1 MKTIRWDGRLKTGH
15 AVIDA
20 DHEHLVH
27 LFNQVVSVANHH
39 ARKLACNN
47 VLDRLIR
54 HTKAHF
60 EWEGRLRAEYRYPE
74 KARHV
79 AEHAA
84 LIRQARNYRFD
95 PSSPESRI
103 PLIELSKDWLTF
115 HMRTSD
121 KELTEFL
128 DTVVPPRAGVSL
140 SKLTHAAS
148 GKSTKK
154 ARM

>member
-1 MKTIRWDGRLKTGH
+1 MKKIRWDGRLKTGH

-20 DHEHLVH
+20 DHQKLVH
-27 LFNQVVSVANHH
+27 LFNQVVCVANHH
-39 ARKLACNN
+39 AGKLECNN
-47 VLDRLIR
+47 VLDKLIQ

-60 EWEGRLRAEYRYPE
+60 EWEERLMTEYRYPE
-74 KARHV
+74 KAQHV

-103 PLIELSKDWLTF
+103 PLIELSEHWLTS

-128 DTVVPPRAGVSL
+128 ATVVPPRIRIRL
-140 SKLTHAAS
+140 PKLTRAAP
-148 GKSTKK
+148 GKFKEES
-154 ARM
+154 

>member
-1 MKTIRWDGRLKTGH
+1 MKRIRWDGRLRTGH

-20 DHEHLVH
+20 DHENLIH

-39 ARKLACNN
+39 AGKLECNN
-47 VLDRLIR
+47 ILDKLIR

-60 EWEGRLRAEYRYPE
+60 EWEERLMTEYRYPK
-74 KARHV
+74 KAQHT

-95 PSSPESRI
+95 PSSRESRI
-103 PLIELSKDWLTF
+103 PLIELSSRWLTF

-121 KELTEFL
+121 KELTGFL
-128 DTVVPPRAGVSL
+128 ETVVPPRSRMSL
-140 SKLTHAAS
+140 PRLPRPAPS
-148 GKSTKK
+148 KSTKK
-154 ARM
+154 ASS